1 MQAGKSVALM
11 DVKKWRG
18 AYLSRGCILSKALM
32 ACSAICT
39 CTQEA
44 EEFGIEAEKLGF
56 DYAHMVNKVG
66 FWLEYV
72 KV

>member
-1 MQAGKSVALM
+1 M
-11 DVKKWRG
+11 
-18 AYLSRGCILSKALM
+18 LSKALM

-56 DYAHMVNKVG
+56 DYAHMVKRWDFG
-66 FWLEYV
+66 
-72 KV
+72 